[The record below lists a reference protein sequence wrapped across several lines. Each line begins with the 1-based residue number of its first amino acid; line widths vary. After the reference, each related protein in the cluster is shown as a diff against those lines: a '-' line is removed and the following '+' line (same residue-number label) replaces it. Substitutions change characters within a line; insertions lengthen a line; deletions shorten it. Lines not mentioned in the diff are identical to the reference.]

1 MCGDDIRR
9 CALWIGVGARLAFAP
24 LAAPAQQGVVRGT
37 VVDLTGTPV
46 RDADVSIVSIHRL
59 TRSDSLGRFELT
71 RLDAGTYELSVRRLG
86 FVPQDVTVVVSD
98 AISYAYRVV
107 LDAQPAEV
115 PGVSVSAENQR
126 LRLGIEDFYRR
137 RARGAGG
144 SFFMRQDIAD
154 RHAKLTSDVLRTAP
168 GIRLVR
174 TRNGQ
179 AVRFVGGSSLHRE
192 CVPDLWLD
200 GQLARGLEA
209 DQVPVNDIEGIE
221 VYSGPSTTPMQ
232 FSHAQAR
239 DACGVIVIWTRIP
252 GSG

>member
-1 MCGDDIRR
+1 MCSDAVRR
-9 CALWIGVGARLAFAP
+9 CALWIGVGATLALAP
-24 LAAPAQQGVVRGT
+24 HPAAAQNGAVRGT
-37 VVDLTGTPV
+37 VVDSAGAPV
-46 RDADVSIVSIHRL
+46 RDADVSIVSVHRL
-59 TRSDSLGRFELT
+59 TRSDSLGRFELA
-71 RLDAGTYELSVRRLG
+71 RMNAGTYQLTVRRLG

-98 AISYAYRVV
+98 AMSYAYRVV
-107 LDAQPAEV
+107 LDVQPAEL
-115 PGVSVSAENQR
+115 PGVAVSAEDAR

-137 RARGAGG
+137 RARGSGG
-144 SFFMRQDIAD
+144 KFFTRQDIAD

-179 AVRFVGGSSLHRE
+179 GVRFIGGSSLRRE
-192 CVPDLWLD
+192 CVPELWLD

-221 VYSGPSTTPMQ
+221 VYNGPSTTPMQ
-232 FSHAQAR
+232 FSHAQSR